1 MIKSGMQFV
10 HPFFYFSNEM
20 KNLIR
25 TAFTLSLIT
34 IFYNIAEGVISVYFG
49 ASDDTLAL
57 LGFGVDSFVE
67 VISGIGIAH
76 MIIRMKYSKVQSRD
90 AFEKTALRITGSV
103 FYLLVLGLIT
113 GSVFNIINDVKPE
126 TTIPG
131 IIIAVI
137 SIGTMYWLMT
147 SKLKVGKALHS
158 DAIIADAN
166 CTKTCFY
173 LSFILLAS
181 SGLYELFNIAYFDI
195 LGSLGIAYFA
205 FKEGREA
212 FEKAKSGN
220 LLCSCEHDSIPT
232 NPVIEKND

>member
-1 MIKSGMQFV
+1 MNK
-10 HPFFYFSNEM
+10 
-20 KNLIR
+20 LIR
-25 TAFTLSLIT
+25 TAIVLSLIT

-49 ASDDTLAL
+49 AGDETLAL

-76 MIIRMKYSKVQSRD
+76 MIFRMKYAKVQTRD
-90 AFEKTALRITGSV
+90 SFERTALRVTGTAFYILTVGLVFGSV
-103 FYLLVLGLIT
+103 Q
-113 GSVFNIINDVKPE
+113 NIINNVKPE

-131 IIIAVI
+131 IIIATI
-137 SIGTMYWLMT
+137 SIATMYWLMT
-147 SKLKVGKALHS
+147 SKLKVGKALNS

-181 SGLYELFNIAYFDI
+181 SGLYELFSIAYFDV

-205 FKEGREA
+205 FKEGKEA

-220 LLCSCEHDSIPT
+220 LMCNCDDHCEPAVE
-232 NPVIEKND
+232 NPNVK

>member
-1 MIKSGMQFV
+1 MNHWIK
-10 HPFFYFSNEM
+10 
-20 KNLIR
+20 K
-25 TAFTLSLIT
+25 AFILSLIT
-34 IFYNIAEGVISVYFG
+34 IFYNIVEGLISVYFG
-49 ASDDTLAL
+49 AGDETLAL

-76 MIIRMKYSKVQSRD
+76 LIIRMKYSKVQSRD
-90 AFEKTALRITGSV
+90 AFEKTALKVTGTA
-103 FYLLVLGLIT
+103 FYLLTAGLVI
-113 GSVFNIINDVKPE
+113 GSVLMIINDVKPE

-131 IIIAVI
+131 IIIAAI
-137 SIGTMYWLMT
+137 SIATMYWLMT
-147 SKLKVGKALHS
+147 SKLKVGKALNS

-181 SGLYELFNIAYFDI
+181 SGLYELFSIAYFDI

-212 FEKAKSGN
+212 FEKVRTGN
-220 LLCSCEHDSIPT
+220 LLCNCDEH
-232 NPVIEKND
+232 